1 MSNVPGLRRSMGG
14 FDATTVGIG
23 SMIGAGVFVVFGPA
37 AAAAGSL
44 LPAAVVLAGLIAYCN
59 AAASAALATVH
70 PSSGGTYIYGRRQ
83 LGPWPGFI
91 AGWSFVTGKLA
102 SCAAMAFTFGLY
114 AAPGCETP
122 AAVAAVVG
130 LTAVNLLGVT
140 RTALM
145 TRAVVALVVPV
156 LAFAAV
162 VAFAGPTAP
171 QPWTPP
177 AGGPWGVLQAAGL
190 LFFAFAGYARIAT
203 MGEEVREPGKNIPR
217 AIFGALGFTLV
228 LYLVLAAALLTAL
241 GAGPLGDF
249 AAPLR
254 DAVLA
259 AGAAGGGP
267 GGSAAGTA
275 VLAVTLAAAL
285 ASLGALLA
293 LIAGVGRT
301 TLAMA
306 REGDLPRALAGIWS
320 RFGVPWAADTATA
333 AVVIVLLLTTDVLTV
348 VGFSSF
354 GVLLY
359 YAVANAAAFTLAERQ
374 WYAPKILNVVGAA
387 GCLLLAFTLP
397 GASVLTMTAILAVGV
412 GGRAVVLWRRNR
424 RSARG

>member
-1 MSNVPGLRRSMGG
+1 MSTGPGLRRSMGG

-44 LPAAVVLAGLIAYCN
+44 LPAAVVLAGFIAYCN

-114 AAPGCETP
+114 AAPGYETA
-122 AAVAAVVG
+122 AAVAAVLG

-145 TRAVVALVVPV
+145 TRAVVSLVVPV

-162 VAFAGPTAP
+162 VAFAGPSAP

-177 AGGPWGVLQAAGL
+177 AGGPEGVLQAAGL

-217 AIFGALGFTLV
+217 AILGALGFTLV

-241 GAGPLGDF
+241 GAGPLGDS

-254 DAVLA
+254 DAVVA
-259 AGAAGGGP
+259 AGDAGG
-267 GGSAAGTA
+267 GGSAAGAA

-306 REGDLPRALAGIWS
+306 REGDLPRALGGIWS

-333 AVVIVLLLTTDVLTV
+333 VVVIILLLTTDVLTV

-359 YAVANAAAFTLAERQ
+359 YAVANVAAFTLTGRQ

-397 GASVLTMTAILAVGV
+397 GASVLTMTVILAAGV
-412 GGRAVVLWRRNR
+412 VGRAVVLRLRNR